1 MRSSCFLAGAFF
13 YRTIFTL
20 SMAHG
25 CPVPKHHLIHLEQNR
40 KTNQTNKQKKK
51 HFEIHGNCSCAQE
64 MHE

>member
-40 KTNQTNKQKKK
+40 KTNQTNKQTKKTL
-51 HFEIHGNCSCAQE
+51 
-64 MHE
+64 